1 MKDINQHWENIYY
14 HLRYEYED
22 NLSHQAIRI
31 LQIISREKD
40 ITIGKVATELT
51 LSHNTASEHVK
62 RLIQKGFIMKER
74 NKQDERVVNLTLTKE
89 GIEVLEKHTLLDKE
103 KIKILESQLSKEEQ
117 QVIERAFFVISEGG
131 KVCIS
136 SLK

>member
-1 MKDINQHWENIYY
+1 MKDINQHWESIYY

-31 LQIISREKD
+31 LQIVSREKD
-40 ITIGKVATELT
+40 ITIGKVATELN

-62 RLIQKGFIMKER
+62 RLIQKGFIIKER
-74 NKQDERVVNLTLTKE
+74 NKHDERVVNLTLTKE

-117 QVIERAFFVISEGG
+117 QLIEKAF
-131 KVCIS
+131 
-136 SLK
+136 SLLAKEAKYAFPR